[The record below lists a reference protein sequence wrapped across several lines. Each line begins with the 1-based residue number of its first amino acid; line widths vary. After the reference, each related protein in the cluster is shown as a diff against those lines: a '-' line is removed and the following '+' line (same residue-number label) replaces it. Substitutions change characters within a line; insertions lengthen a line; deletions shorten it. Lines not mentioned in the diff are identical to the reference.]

1 METIIIVSVL
11 VTLGVVAILTSIVV
25 AFIKLKNK
33 VDVNNQRETIDG
45 VYQSIEHVERK
56 IVENQRHV
64 DDKFDRLMSQI
75 YETINNNENNCH
87 KEFEM
92 IHRTMDSRYDR
103 LDSKIKAVSDNNIPK
118 TDRQILND

>member
-56 IVENQRHV
+56 IVENQRYV
-64 DDKFDRLMSQI
+64 DDKFDRLISQI

-103 LDSKIKAVSDNNIPK
+103 LDSKIKAVSDNNMPK

>member
-11 VTLGVVAILTSIVV
+11 ATLGVVAILTSIVV

-33 VDVNNQRETIDG
+33 VDVNNQKETVDG
-45 VYQSIEHVERK
+45 LYKTIEYLERR
-56 IVENQRHV
+56 IEENQRIV
-64 DDKFDRLMSQI
+64 DDKFDKLISQI

-87 KEFEM
+87 KEFES
-92 IHRTMDSRYDR
+92 IHRTIDSRCDK
-103 LDSKIKAVSDNNIPK
+103 LDSKIKAVSDNNMPK